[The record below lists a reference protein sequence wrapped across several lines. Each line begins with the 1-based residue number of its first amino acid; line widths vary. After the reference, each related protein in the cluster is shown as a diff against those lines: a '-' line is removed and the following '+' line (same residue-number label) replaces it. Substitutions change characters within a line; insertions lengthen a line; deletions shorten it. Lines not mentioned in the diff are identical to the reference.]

1 MNRILPV
8 ALMVIFIQCGGKKTP
23 SDAEQNDAVEVAFSD
38 QFIDGQPVSYYL
50 NSSDID
56 PLVVEYY
63 HGQIDIMENEQTG
76 TLLNTLTE
84 TKSDLTPFY
93 YRCFMNICK
102 NNGEE
107 LQNFL
112 GKYCIRLLERNT
124 YYCIKKLRQGSPDY
138 FTGLVANEIYQQK
151 EWENEINNLSLEL
164 HLNLEN
170 EAPELRK
177 ELDLFVVGIKNDIEH
192 MSTNF

>member
-1 MNRILPV
+1 MSRLFLIVL
-8 ALMVIFIQCGGKKTP
+8 VIPLYLQCTGKKPTKE
-23 SDAEQNDAVEVAFSD
+23 SNQEISTAVFSD

-56 PLVVEYY
+56 PSVVDYY
-63 HGQIDIMENEQTG
+63 YGRIDIQENEKTG
-76 TLLNTLTE
+76 MLLNTLIE
-84 TKSDLTPFY
+84 TKNDLTPFY
-93 YRCFMNICK
+93 FRCFMNICK

-107 LQNFL
+107 LQSYL

-138 FTGLVANEIYQQK
+138 FTGLIANEIYQRNN
-151 EWENEINNLSLEL
+151 WESTINNLSLEL

-177 ELDLFVVGIKNDIEH
+177 ELDLFIVGIKNDIEH
-192 MSTNF
+192 MSSDM

>member
-1 MNRILPV
+1 MSRLLLLV
-8 ALMVIFIQCGGKKTP
+8 LAVLLCVRCSEKKTS
-23 SDAEQNDAVEVAFSD
+23 SDDEASKDLQTAFSD

-50 NSSDID
+50 NSSDIH
-56 PLVVEYY
+56 PLAVDYY
-63 HGQIDIMENEQTG
+63 HGLVDIREDEQTG
-76 TLLNTLTE
+76 TLLNVLTG
-84 TKSDLTPFY
+84 TKNELTPFY

-102 NNGEE
+102 NNGNE

-138 FTGLVANEIYQQK
+138 FTGLVANEIYQK
-151 EWENEINNLSLEL
+151 EDWDNEINALSLEL

-177 ELDLFVVGIKNDIEH
+177 ELDLFIVGIKNDIEH
-192 MSTNF
+192 LSSN